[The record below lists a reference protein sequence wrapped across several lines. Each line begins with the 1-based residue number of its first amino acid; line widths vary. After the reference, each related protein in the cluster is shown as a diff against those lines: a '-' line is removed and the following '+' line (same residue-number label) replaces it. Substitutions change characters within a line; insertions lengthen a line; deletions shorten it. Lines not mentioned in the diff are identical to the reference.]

1 MYLYNFN
8 LFFLSNNFVV
18 SHILCIFVPMKAK
31 VENQSATLLQEEVF
45 REKADHYLVCFIDNC
60 PLREQCLRWLVGQ
73 YADTTL
79 LAYNAINPRNP
90 KIGGEQCEMFRK
102 NQLVMMK
109 KGMTR
114 LYLDMPGRVEYQI
127 RRLLIQKWGRRQYFE
142 ARRGDRLITPD
153 MQDDV
158 LHACRHFG
166 WTGPIVY
173 DGEEEYWLW

>member
-1 MYLYNFN
+1 MSFIYFKLY
-8 LFFLSNNFVV
+8 FLSNYFVI
-18 SHILCIFVPMKAK
+18 SQILCIFVPMKAK
-31 VENQSATLLQEEVF
+31 EENQSATLSQEEVF
-45 REKADHYLVCFIDNC
+45 REKADHYLVCFIDKC

-73 YADTTL
+73 YADTTM
-79 LAYNAINPRNP
+79 LACNAINPRNP
-90 KIGGEQCEMFRK
+90 KMGGEQCEMFRK
-102 NQLVMMK
+102 NQLVLMK
-109 KGMTR
+109 RGMTR
-114 LYLDMPGRVEYQI
+114 LYLDMPGRVEYHI

-158 LHACRHFG
+158 LRACRYHG

>member
-1 MYLYNFN
+1 MYLYIFK
-8 LFFLSNNFVV
+8 LSYLLNYFVV
-18 SHILCIFVPMKAK
+18 SQILCTFGAMKAK
-31 VENQSATLLQEEVF
+31 EENQSATLSQEEVF

-109 KGMTR
+109 RGMTR

-142 ARRGDRLITPD
+142 ARRGDRLITPA

-158 LHACRHFG
+158 LRACRNHG